1 MDDIFLTVFLMI
13 SASSAFKAEPL
24 LTPGEALFHLE
35 PHPFGG
41 EGSQRRQRRAG
52 ARDRALQFFQFTHG
66 RDWPGNLRDDV
77 PGSSV
82 ILRLRLSS
90 TMGRRNFS
98 DHRHPTIGVAKH
110 EVNVFVIFKL
120 ECQQD
125 RIDGNRGSFRL
136 AALVEIRR
144 ARQGA
149 ELSYRDRP
157 TIFEPWIIA
166 QYLDG
171 PSFFASSPSAGCKN
185 QHQHEIGENFE
196 LHAGECSSV
205 PHAEESKS

>member
-1 MDDIFLTVFLMI
+1 MVKEIKEDNATQPD
-13 SASSAFKAEPL
+13 
-24 LTPGEALFHLE
+24 G
-35 PHPFGG
+35 
-41 EGSQRRQRRAG
+41 
-52 ARDRALQFFQFTHG
+52 DRALQCFQCTHG
-66 RDWPGNLRDDV
+66 RDWPGDLRDEV

-98 DHRHPTIGVAKH
+98 DHRHSIIGIAQH
-110 EVNVFVIFKL
+110 EMNVFIIFKL
-120 ECQQD
+120 ECQRD
-125 RIDGNRGSFRL
+125 RIDGDRRSFRL
-136 AALVEIRR
+136 AALVEISR
-144 ARQGA
+144 ALKGA